1 VKDFSSTLTQSRR
14 LCLRRRLQPGRGQS
28 IQMQRGFAFTAEHF
42 AHLYLRR
49 ARADARL
56 LGPSRLY
63 RDKYPTA
70 LEVAA

>member
-1 VKDFSSTLTQSRR
+1 
-14 LCLRRRLQPGRGQS
+14 
-28 IQMQRGFAFTAEHF
+28 MQRGFAFTAEHF